1 MPINDIGKF
10 VGRYFQVLAWLS
22 IASMVISPIFFDSLN
37 FDFTFILLFWV
48 AHHLIR
54 HNATARNCTIGITG
68 FYVALIILM
77 LLNACLAGTESMR
90 VTFGRRIIENPSFG
104 QVATVA
110 IALILLVGGGDDVFF
125 PLGNHAVAGAEFA
138 AAACFDFAVDGD
150 LSGLNQHFRL
160 SPRSGSA
167 GQF

>member
-54 HNATARNCTIGITG
+54 HNATARNWTIGITG

-77 LLNACLAGTESMR
+77 LLYACLAGTESMR

-110 IALILLVGGGDDVFF
+110 IALILLVGV
-125 PLGNHAVAGAEFA
+125 PLGLLLTPKARREFG
-138 AAACFDFAVDGD
+138 VVG
-150 LSGLNQHFRL
+150 G
-160 SPRSGSA
+160 PPSA
-167 GQF
+167 GEGSQACQ